1 MIIPEHN
8 YTQREQTVCEIL
20 KDLEI
25 KSFIN
30 IGFHNWEDPRRH
42 WWIKICD
49 ANSVSW
55 KIVEVFES
63 NVLDAIKKGCPEDK
77 IFNLNIKDVDNL
89 PDSDC
94 LMFWHGPEHL
104 LKEEFLEILPKLEK
118 KYKKLIFGMP
128 WGEEPQG
135 AAYGNPFEKHISAWD
150 VEEWEDLGYT
160 VVKVV
165 NKAKYPHITCY
176 KI

>member
-8 YTQREQTVCEIL
+8 YTQREQTVCDIL
-20 KDLEI
+20 KDLKI
-25 KSFIN
+25 QSFIN
-30 IGFHNWEDPRRH
+30 VGFHHWEDPRRH

-49 ANSVSW
+49 VNNVSW

-63 NVLDAIKKGCPEDK
+63 NVLDTIKKGCPEDK
-77 IFNLNIKDVDNL
+77 IFNLNIKEVDNL
-89 PDSDC
+89 PDADC

-135 AAYGNPFEKHISAWD
+135 AAYGNPFEEHVSAWD

-165 NKAKYPHITCY
+165 DRQKYPHITCY
-176 KI
+176 KV